1 MTKAE
6 LIRTMGD
13 IAGRFDLSAEQAERI
28 AELERREALLMAFV
42 VGVDVMLNAEF
53 AAEEREWWRWDYFEP
68 SKQVASDLRA
78 AIGWLPTEPVDGGAE
93 EGR

>member
-28 AELERREALLMAFV
+28 AEAAVKAADPESEFV
-42 VGVDVMLNAEF
+42 RIWKNEG
-53 AAEEREWWRWDYFEP
+53 WW
-68 SKQVASDLRA
+68 Q
-78 AIGWLPTEPVDGGAE
+78 
-93 EGR
+93 